1 MYKRSEYLINQTPS
15 LAQYIIMVPDP
26 QAHCVYFS
34 FENLLGS
41 NLLSKDL
48 DSDNNLTRKFRNS
61 CSRRLD

>member
-1 MYKRSEYLINQTPS
+1 MYKQSEYLINQTPS
-15 LAQYIIMVPDP
+15 LAQYIIM
-26 QAHCVYFS
+26 VYFS